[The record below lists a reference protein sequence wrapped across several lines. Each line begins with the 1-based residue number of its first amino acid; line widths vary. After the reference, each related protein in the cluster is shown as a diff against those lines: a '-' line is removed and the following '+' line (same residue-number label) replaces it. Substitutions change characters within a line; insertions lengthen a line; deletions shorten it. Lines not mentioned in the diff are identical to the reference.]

1 MQGRRKHDGQTDNRG
16 LVSARQPVSFRRV
29 NGDNGSNGSSS
40 DWPLL
45 SSLVL
50 KSAAM

>member
-1 MQGRRKHDGQTDNRG
+1 MQCRRKLDGQTDNRG
-16 LVSARQPVSFRRV
+16 LVSARQSVSFRRV
-29 NGDNGSNGSSS
+29 NGGNGSSI